1 MIPGVIAV
9 AVVAV
14 LITSLAQRRH
24 RGVRLS
30 GPVPPRQFPSRQ
42 QSPPGRSS
50 RWRSWRWRSWH
61 PWHSW
66 RWRSWWQRSS
76 RRRPAAA
83 RRRLRPDEERILAEL
98 DATWEPGYADR
109 VAALLRPEADVDL
122 PPS

>member
-14 LITSLAQRRH
+14 LIVSLAQWRH

-30 GPVPPRQFPSRQ
+30 GPVTPRQFPSQ
-42 QSPPGRSS
+42 HQSS
-50 RWRSWRWRSWH
+50 RRRSWRR
-61 PWHSW
+61 
-66 RWRSWWQRSS
+66 RAS

>member
-1 MIPGVIAV
+1 MIPGVITV

-24 RGVRLS
+24 RRVRLS
-30 GPVPPRQFPSRQ
+30 GPVPPRQFPS
-42 QSPPGRSS
+42 PGRPS
-50 RWRSWRWRSWH
+50 RGRSWRGRSW
-61 PWHSW
+61 
-66 RWRSWWQRSS
+66 RRRSW

-109 VAALLRPEADVDL
+109 VAALLRPDADVDL

>member
-9 AVVAV
+9 VVVAV
-14 LITSLAQRRH
+14 LIISLAQRRH
-24 RGVRLS
+24 RGIRLP
-30 GPVPPRQFPSRQ
+30 GPARPRQFPSRQ
-42 QSPPGRSS
+42 QSSQGRSSRWRSS
-50 RWRSWRWRSWH
+50 RWRSWRR
-61 PWHSW
+61 
-66 RWRSWWQRSS
+66 RSS

-109 VAALLRPEADVDL
+109 VAALLHPEADVDL

>member
-1 MIPGVIAV
+1 MIPGVITV

-14 LITSLAQRRH
+14 LITSLAQWRH
-24 RGVRLS
+24 RRVRLS
-30 GPVPPRQFPSRQ
+30 GPVPPRQFPS
-42 QSPPGRSS
+42 PGRPS
-50 RWRSWRWRSWH
+50 RGRSWRGRSW
-61 PWHSW
+61 
-66 RWRSWWQRSS
+66 

-109 VAALLRPEADVDL
+109 VAALLRPDADVDL

>member
-1 MIPGVIAV
+1 MILGVIAV
-9 AVVAV
+9 VVVAV
-14 LITSLAQRRH
+14 LIAALAQRRR

-30 GPVPPRQFPSRQ
+30 GPVPPQQFPPQQ
-42 QSPPGRSS
+42 QSSPGRSS
-50 RWRSWRWRSWH
+50 RPRSWRGRSW
-61 PWHSW
+61 
-66 RWRSWWQRSS
+66 RRRSA

-109 VAALLRPEADVDL
+109 VTALLRPDADVDL

>member
-1 MIPGVIAV
+1 MILGVIAV

-30 GPVPPRQFPSRQ
+30 GPVTPGQFPSQQ
-42 QSPPGRSS
+42 QSPQGGSSRPRSWRRRSS
-50 RWRSWRWRSWH
+50 RRRSLRR
-61 PWHSW
+61 
-66 RWRSWWQRSS
+66 RSS

-109 VAALLRPEADVDL
+109 VAALLRPEADIDL

>member
-1 MIPGVIAV
+1 MIAGVIAV

-14 LITSLAQRRH
+14 LIVSLAKRRH

-30 GPVPPRQFPSRQ
+30 GPVTPRQSRPRQ
-42 QSPPGRSS
+42 QSSPGRSWW
-50 RWRSWRWRSWH
+50 RRSWRR
-61 PWHSW
+61 
-66 RWRSWWQRSS
+66 RSS

-98 DATWEPGYADR
+98 DATWESGYADR
-109 VAALLRPEADVDL
+109 VAALLRPDADVDL

>member
-1 MIPGVIAV
+1 MIPGVIAI

-14 LITSLAQRRH
+14 LITSLARRRH
-24 RGVRLS
+24 RGVRQS

-42 QSPPGRSS
+42 QASPGRSS
-50 RWRSWRWRSWH
+50 RWRSWRW
-61 PWHSW
+61 
-66 RWRSWWQRSS
+66 RSS

-109 VAALLRPEADVDL
+109 VAALLHPEADVDL

>member
-30 GPVPPRQFPSRQ
+30 GPVPPREFASQQ
-42 QSPPGRSS
+42 QSSQGRFS
-50 RWRSWRWRSWH
+50 RRRSWRR
-61 PWHSW
+61 
-66 RWRSWWQRSS
+66 RSS
-76 RRRPAAA
+76 QRRPAAA

-109 VAALLRPEADVDL
+109 VAALLRPDADVDL

>member
-1 MIPGVIAV
+1 MIPGVITV

-14 LITSLAQRRH
+14 LITSLAQWRH
-24 RGVRLS
+24 RRVRLS
-30 GPVPPRQFPSRQ
+30 GPVPPRQFPS
-42 QSPPGRSS
+42 PGRPS
-50 RWRSWRWRSWH
+50 RGRSWRGRSWRGR
-61 PWHSW
+61 SW
-66 RWRSWWQRSS
+66 RRRSW

-109 VAALLRPEADVDL
+109 VAALLRPDADVDL

>member
-30 GPVPPRQFPSRQ
+30 GPVPPRQFPSQ
-42 QSPPGRSS
+42 LQSSQGRSS
-50 RWRSWRWRSWH
+50 RR
-61 PWHSW
+61 
-66 RWRSWWQRSS
+66 RSS

-109 VAALLRPEADVDL
+109 MAALLGPDADVDL

>member
-14 LITSLAQRRH
+14 LIISLAQRRH

-42 QSPPGRSS
+42 QSSPGRSS
-50 RWRSWRWRSWH
+50 RRRSWRRRPWRQRSWRWRS
-61 PWHSW
+61 SG
-66 RWRSWWQRSS
+66 
-76 RRRPAAA
+76 RRPAAA
-83 RRRLRPDEERILAEL
+83 RRRLRPDEERMLAEL

-109 VAALLRPEADVDL
+109 VAALLRPAADVDL

>member
-24 RGVRLS
+24 RRVRLS
-30 GPVPPRQFPSRQ
+30 GPVPPRQFPSL
-42 QSPPGRSS
+42 GRSS
-50 RWRSWRWRSWH
+50 RRRSWRR
-61 PWHSW
+61 
-66 RWRSWWQRSS
+66 RSS
-76 RRRPAAA
+76 RRRPVAA

-109 VAALLRPEADVDL
+109 VAALLRPDADVDL

>member
-30 GPVPPRQFPSRQ
+30 GPVPPQQFPPQ
-42 QSPPGRSS
+42 LQSSQGRSS
-50 RWRSWRWRSWH
+50 RRRSWRR
-61 PWHSW
+61 
-66 RWRSWWQRSS
+66 RSS

-109 VAALLRPEADVDL
+109 VAALLRPDADVDL

>member
-1 MIPGVIAV
+1 MILGVSAV
-9 AVVAV
+9 VVVAV
-14 LITSLAQRRH
+14 LITSLAQRRR

-30 GPVPPRQFPSRQ
+30 GPVPPRQFPPQQ
-42 QSPPGRSS
+42 QSSPGRSW
-50 RWRSWRWRSWH
+50 RPRSWRGRSW
-61 PWHSW
+61 
-66 RWRSWWQRSS
+66 RRRSA

-109 VAALLRPEADVDL
+109 VTALLRPDADVDL

>member
-30 GPVPPRQFPSRQ
+30 GPVPPQQFPSQ
-42 QSPPGRSS
+42 LQSSQGRSS
-50 RWRSWRWRSWH
+50 RRRSWRR
-61 PWHSW
+61 
-66 RWRSWWQRSS
+66 RSS

-109 VAALLRPEADVDL
+109 MAALLGPDADVDL

>member
-1 MIPGVIAV
+1 MIPGVITV

-14 LITSLAQRRH
+14 LITSLAQWRH
-24 RGVRLS
+24 RRVRLS
-30 GPVPPRQFPSRQ
+30 GPVPPRQFPS
-42 QSPPGRSS
+42 PGRPS
-50 RWRSWRWRSWH
+50 RGRSWRRRSW
-61 PWHSW
+61 
-66 RWRSWWQRSS
+66 

-109 VAALLRPEADVDL
+109 VAALLRPDADVDL

>member
-14 LITSLAQRRH
+14 LIVSLAQRRH
-24 RGVRLS
+24 RGARLS
-30 GPVPPRQFPSRQ
+30 GPVTPRQFPSKQR
-42 QSPPGRSS
+42 SSRGRSS
-50 RWRSWRWRSWH
+50 RWRFWRR
-61 PWHSW
+61 
-66 RWRSWWQRSS
+66 RFS

-83 RRRLRPDEERILAEL
+83 RRRLRPDEVRILAEL

-109 VAALLRPEADVDL
+109 VAALLPPEADVDL

>member
-14 LITSLAQRRH
+14 LIVSLAQRRH

-30 GPVPPRQFPSRQ
+30 GPVTPRQFRSQQ
-42 QSPPGRSS
+42 QSS
-50 RWRSWRWRSWH
+50 RGRSWRGRSW
-61 PWHSW
+61 
-66 RWRSWWQRSS
+66 RGRSS
-76 RRRPAAA
+76 RRRPGAAC
-83 RRRLRPDEERILAEL
+83 RRLRQDEERILAVL

-109 VAALLRPEADVDL
+109 VATLLRPEADVDL

>member
-30 GPVPPRQFPSRQ
+30 GPVPPRQFPSQ
-42 QSPPGRSS
+42 LQSSQGRSS
-50 RWRSWRWRSWH
+50 RR
-61 PWHSW
+61 
-66 RWRSWWQRSS
+66 RSS

-109 VAALLRPEADVDL
+109 VAALLRPDADVDL

>member
-24 RGVRLS
+24 RRVRLS
-30 GPVPPRQFPSRQ
+30 GPVPPRQFPSL
-42 QSPPGRSS
+42 GRSS
-50 RWRSWRWRSWH
+50 RRRSWRR
-61 PWHSW
+61 
-66 RWRSWWQRSS
+66 RSS
-76 RRRPAAA
+76 RRRPVAA

-98 DATWEPGYADR
+98 DATGEPGYADR
-109 VAALLRPEADVDL
+109 VAALLRPDADVDL

>member
-1 MIPGVIAV
+1 MIPGVIAI

-42 QSPPGRSS
+42 QSSPGRSS
-50 RWRSWRWRSWH
+50 RWRSWRR
-61 PWHSW
+61 
-66 RWRSWWQRSS
+66 RSS

-109 VAALLRPEADVDL
+109 VAALLHPEADVDL

>member
-9 AVVAV
+9 VVVAL

-24 RGVRLS
+24 RGARLS
-30 GPVPPRQFPSRQ
+30 GSVPLRQFPAGHQSSRGR
-42 QSPPGRSS
+42 SWRRRSS
-50 RWRSWRWRSWH
+50 R
-61 PWHSW
+61 
-66 RWRSWWQRSS
+66 Q
-76 RRRPAAA
+76 RPAAA

-109 VAALLRPEADVDL
+109 VAALLRSDADVDL